1 MGFTECGLCKS
12 YDSFAYIV
20 RGKASL
26 PCMYFIQWANYA
38 CLYVHL
44 LGMNSSKR
52 KSPFKGELFTD
63 PASGLSICLTSME
76 KLWDLFLQNLSITA
90 EQRAILIKLCIGKLL
105 EVYNMAEHFIVFTC
119 TLFSTNSS
127 Y

>member
-1 MGFTECGLCKS
+1 MGFTESGLCKS

-52 KSPFKGELFTD
+52 MSPFKGELFTD
-63 PASGLSICLTSME
+63 PASGLSICLMSME

-90 EQRAILIKLCIGKLL
+90 EQRAILIKICIGKLL
-105 EVYNMAEHFIVFTC
+105 EVYRQHG
-119 TLFSTNSS
+119 
-127 Y
+127 